1 MEEKSNNLIFIIL
14 FIVLLAIVCISTYR
28 SEQAIRSIEEFTSAI
43 QSSDSSDIED
53 VAYPMPSDVDEKFM
67 ALTSAIKEIERH
79 TDSNQRAISA
89 LKDRISDSGSTD
101 SRNTRDNEYSTLS
114 MQTVKLQKQVEKLQK
129 AIDRLDKSITRL
141 QHSIKAGNQ
150 KTSASNT
157 SAPSSDKKVTTG
169 SRRVTVSAKVKV
181 ENRYVQRETYLPPVT
196 KGPVGIVVIN
206 VSVDMVG
213 IVGSVSVNRASTISD
228 EEIIDMCKEAALRTR
243 FAYNPEVREKST
255 GTITYT
261 FAE

>member
-1 MEEKSNNLIFIIL
+1 
-14 FIVLLAIVCISTYR
+14 
-28 SEQAIRSIEEFTSAI
+28 
-43 QSSDSSDIED
+43 
-53 VAYPMPSDVDEKFM
+53 MPSDVDEKLM
-67 ALTSAIKEIERH
+67 ALTSAIKEIERQ
-79 TDSNQRAISA
+79 TDSNRRAISK
-89 LKDRISDSGSTD
+89 LDDRISDSGSAD
-101 SRNTRDNEYSTLS
+101 SGNTSGYEYSTLS
-114 MQTVKLQKQVEKLQK
+114 MQTDKLQKQVEEQQK

-141 QHSIKAGNQ
+141 QQSIKAGNQ

-157 SAPSSDKKVTTG
+157 AAVSSDKKVTTG

-196 KGPVGIVVIN
+196 KGLVGTVVIN
-206 VSVDMVG
+206 VSVDRVG

-243 FAYNPEVREKST
+243 FAINPDVLDRST

-261 FAE
+261 FSE